1 MKYTHFFPLILIM
14 SIVACQ
20 PNNSNNSTSTTS
32 NTEAPSKTQGLKAP
46 SYEES
51 ASNPNSLT
59 TDTKIGN
66 KIVVVLGRKIGAI
79 KYLNGDGQVNGG
91 ITSYFFYTDKEIKI
105 TTTASAHGEGV
116 YAIYEQTIPVAAT
129 QSKQLEVEIRPF
141 EDPEMFSDPTTY
153 YVVSI
158 GFKAGN
164 GYYLEVGS
172 TKEYSCSDNIN
183 VSEDVSK
190 GTSRIIPFATQRQAE
205 AFAAEIKSIIN
216 Q

>member
-1 MKYTHFFPLILIM
+1 M

-32 NTEAPSKTQGLKAP
+32 NIEGPRKTQGLEAP

-51 ASNPNSLT
+51 TSNPNSLS
-59 TDTKIGN
+59 TDTEIGN
-66 KIVVVLGRKIGAI
+66 RTVVVLGRKIGTI

-91 ITSYFFYTDKEIKI
+91 VTSHFFYTDKEIKI

-116 YAIYEQTIPVAAT
+116 YAIYEQTIPIAAT
-129 QSKQLEVEIRPF
+129 QGKQLEVEIRPS
-141 EDPEMFSDPTTY
+141 EDPEMFSDPITY

-164 GYYLEVGS
+164 GYYLEVGT
-172 TKEYSCSDNIN
+172 TKEYRCSDNIN